1 MLSSTKGSQ
10 LSGYY
15 PDYVVFDL
23 ETTGTS
29 CYKDSVIEI
38 SAIKV
43 VNYKIKD
50 EFSSLVHPGRSIP

>member
-1 MLSSTKGSQ
+1 MLGSSKGT
-10 LSGYY
+10 LRMGYY

-43 VNYKIKD
+43 VDHKIK
-50 EFSSLVHPGRSIP
+50 E